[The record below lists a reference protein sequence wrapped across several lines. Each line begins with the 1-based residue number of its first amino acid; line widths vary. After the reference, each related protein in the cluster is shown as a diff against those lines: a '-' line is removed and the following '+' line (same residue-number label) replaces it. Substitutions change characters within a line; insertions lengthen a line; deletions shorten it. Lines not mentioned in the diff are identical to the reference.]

1 MTDKVLSMIGLAT
14 RAGKIAAG
22 EFSVEKAVKSG
33 RAVLVII
40 AEDASDNTKK
50 MFKNMCA
57 HYQVP
62 LSIYGAKETLGHATG
77 KEVRASLAILDPGFA
92 NAVTKL
98 INQQP
103 A

>member
-33 RAVLVII
+33 RAVIVIV
-40 AEDASDNTKK
+40 AEDASNNTKK
-50 MFKNMCA
+50 LFTNMCA
-57 HYQVP
+57 HYNVP
-62 LSIYGAKETLGHATG
+62 LCIYGAKETLGHATG
-77 KEVRASLAILDPGFA
+77 KEVRASLAILDPGFSEA
-92 NAVTKL
+92 ILKL
-98 INQQP
+98 VNQQP